1 MESFPNS
8 RPTTQVKM
16 RTYSKDYVNH
26 PRSAPYVTAKQRA
39 ERLAREWDIR
49 IDVNLFITPND
60 IKTCLLTDL
69 EGLDYALISGIEVP
83 DTKFGNYD
91 PSKVG
96 ASGST
101 QEHVHIALIF
111 KEPVN
116 RERALRACRP
126 AKLTDEYAVP
136 RNPKFTYAGWLAHHT
151 KEAFKLDPLMPAIFF
166 EHGFLPE
173 DAMDEA
179 TCWKVAKI
187 LKKFGSKSIKARF
200 GAYYE
205 ALDAFKA
212 AKRNEE
218 IQAKP
223 NAPVS
228 EGFVMP
234 PIPKIPDH
242 MVVKVKRD

>member
-1 MESFPNS
+1 
-8 RPTTQVKM
+8 M

-26 PRSAPYVTAKQRA
+26 PRSTPYVTAKQRA

-49 IDVNLFITPND
+49 IDVNLFISPND
-60 IKTCLLTDL
+60 IKTCLLPEL

-83 DTKFGNYD
+83 DVKSICDGH
-91 PSKVG
+91 G
-96 ASGST
+96 GSEH
-101 QEHVHIALIF
+101 EHVHIALVF

-136 RNPKFTYAGWLAHHT
+136 RNQKFTYAGWIAHHA
-151 KEAFKLDPLMPAIFF
+151 KEAFKLDPLLPAIFF

-173 DAMDEA
+173 DPMDEA

-205 ALDAFKA
+205 ALDEFKQKKVQEKLDSKPA
-212 AKRNEE
+212 NA
-218 IQAKP
+218 QA
-223 NAPVS
+223 

-234 PIPKIPDH
+234 AIPKIPNH
-242 MVVKVKRD
+242 MVVKVKQD